1 MAANMNTKIVVR
13 RIGVI
18 SMARIMAIIYSMIGL
33 IVGTVFSL
41 IAVTG
46 EALGSPIGGSSRLI
60 ETMMGIGA
68 IILFPILYGLIGFV
82 AGVLTGAI
90 YNLASRII
98 GGIVLEGEQ
107 TNI

>member
-1 MAANMNTKIVVR
+1 MNTKIVVR

-18 SMARIMAIIYSMIGL
+18 PMAKIMAVIYSMIGL

-46 EALGSPIGGSSRLI
+46 EAFGSSVGGSSKAL
-60 ETMMGIGA
+60 ETLMGIGA
-68 IILFPILYGLIGFV
+68 IILFPILYGVMGFIL
-82 AGVLTGAI
+82 GVLTGAI

-98 GGIVLEGEQ
+98 GGIVFEGVQ
-107 TNI
+107 TNS